1 MIAFYYYYFA
11 LIMGGGDYASN
22 KKGVFLSVLLGLSY
36 LSNPTG

>member
-1 MIAFYYYYFA
+1 
-11 LIMGGGDYASN
+11 MGGGDYASN